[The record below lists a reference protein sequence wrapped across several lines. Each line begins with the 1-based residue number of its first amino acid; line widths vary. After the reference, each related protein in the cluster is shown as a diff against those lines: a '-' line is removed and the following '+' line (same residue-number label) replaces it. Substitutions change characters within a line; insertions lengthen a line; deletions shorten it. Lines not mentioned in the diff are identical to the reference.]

1 MGENLLEMKDIVKRF
16 PGMVALK
23 GVDLDV
29 QEGEIHGLLGENGAG
44 KSTLIKALTGAYA
57 PDEGEIIIRGKS
69 YSQISVRDLDELG
82 IAAVYQD
89 LKLAPLVSVMEN
101 ILMGSLPKRAGGFV
115 DYSAARQ
122 KASEALQRARAE
134 NIDLTA
140 LVGDLKIADQ
150 ELVAIA
156 KALSK
161 DANLLILDEPTA
173 LLGEDDV
180 EKLFDILRE
189 LGGES
194 GEVSILYISHKLE
207 EIFAICQRATVLRDG
222 EKIWTKEVKDLS
234 QEELIEAISGQ
245 AQAEEDVYREA
256 SVEDEPLLKVEGLT
270 NLPNYED
277 VSFELRGGEVLGIY
291 GLVGAGKSELLNG
304 IFGGT
309 PADSGEVFLGD
320 QWYRPTSPQESIK
333 KGLGFVPEDR
343 GSEGLLE
350 RLPVY
355 LNVNLASYSRFSATG
370 WVTPVRDKER
380 AESLMEDFN
389 VKYSSVDQNIEELS
403 GGNQQKVLLAKA
415 LGNDIKVLLLGE
427 PTAGID
433 VGARREI
440 FHLTRHL
447 AEEGKA
453 VIYASSYLPEIM
465 EVADRIIVMTRGRIT
480 AEFSREEGF
489 DDLEINKAAYAAD

>member
-1 MGENLLEMKDIVKRF
+1 MGENLLQMKGIVKRF
-16 PGMVALK
+16 PGTVALK

-115 DYSAARQ
+115 DYSTARQ
-122 KASEALQRARAE
+122 QAREALQRAGAE
-134 NIDLTA
+134 NVDPTG
-140 LVGDLKIADQ
+140 LVGDLKVADQ

-156 KALSK
+156 KALNK

-180 EKLFDILRE
+180 ERLFDILRE
-189 LGGES
+189 LGGEA
-194 GEVSILYISHKLE
+194 GEVAILYISHKLE
-207 EIFAICQRATVLRDG
+207 EIFSLCQRATVLRDG
-222 EKIWTKEVKDLS
+222 EKIWTKEVKDVS
-234 QEELIEAISGQ
+234 EEELIEAISGQ
-245 AQAEEDVYREA
+245 AQAEEDVYRET
-256 SVEDEPLLKVEGLT
+256 SVEEEPLLKVEGLT
-270 NLPNYED
+270 NSPDYEE
-277 VSFELRGGEVLGIY
+277 VSFELKGGEVLGIY

-304 IFGGT
+304 IFGGM
-309 PADSGEVFLGD
+309 PADSGKVFLGGD
-320 QWYRPTSPQESIK
+320 WYRPASPQKSAK

-343 GSEGLLE
+343 ASEGLLE

-355 LNVNLASYSRFSATG
+355 LNVNLASYSRFSAAG
-370 WVTPVRDKER
+370 WVTPAKDRER
-380 AESLMEDFN
+380 AESLAEEFN
-389 VKYSSVDQNIEELS
+389 VKYSSVDQTIEELS

-427 PTAGID
+427 PTSGID

-440 FHLTRHL
+440 FHLTRQL

-465 EVADRIIVMTRGRIT
+465 EVADRILVMARGRIS

-489 DDLEINKAAYAAD
+489 DDLEINKAAYAAE